1 MLTNENPFFFSRCS
15 ENHTKYTEGLREI
28 ILNVQSIENT
38 LSQVIHQK
46 VTCLADCTDQHD
58 KLKVS
63 IKQNDI
69 FKILIFF
76 ASQNITP
83 YRTLNEI
90 LRNITFQS

>member
-1 MLTNENPFFFSRCS
+1 MLTYENPFFSRCS

-28 ILNVQSIENT
+28 ILNVQSIENS

-63 IKQNDI
+63 IKQNNI
-69 FKILIFF
+69 FEILILF
-76 ASQNITP
+76 ASKNITL
-83 YRTLNEI
+83 YRALYEI
-90 LRNITFQS
+90 LRNVKFQS

>member
-1 MLTNENPFFFSRCS
+1 MKILFFSPRCS

-28 ILNVQSIENT
+28 ILNVQSIENS

-46 VTCLADCTDQHD
+46 VTCLTDCTDQHD

-69 FKILIFF
+69 FKILILF
-76 ASQNITP
+76 ASQNITL
-83 YRTLNEI
+83 YRALNKI
-90 LRNITFQS
+90 LRNVKFQP